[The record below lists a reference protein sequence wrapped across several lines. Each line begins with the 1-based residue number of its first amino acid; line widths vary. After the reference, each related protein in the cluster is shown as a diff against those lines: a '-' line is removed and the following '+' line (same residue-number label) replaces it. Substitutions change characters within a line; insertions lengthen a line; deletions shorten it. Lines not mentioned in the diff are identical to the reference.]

1 MYRGL
6 PIVTN
11 KIPENERNGI
21 PHHLLDQ
28 IGLEEDPWTVN
39 EFVAE
44 TSRIVKEIQSRGK
57 LPIVVGGTNYY
68 VFSLIFEESILE
80 DSDGDATLEGKDL
93 VQVPGNSDTADL
105 PDLSILDEP
114 TEVLLAKLKELDPVM
129 ASSWHPK
136 DRRKILRSLEICLKS
151 GRKASEIYEEQR
163 FARDQITAESSVP
176 KMRFEPLIFWLEAE
190 SSVLKARLDTR
201 VDVMIRDGLLDE
213 VKKMKVFADESTR
226 EGLTL
231 DKGKGIWIA
240 IGYKELGHW
249 LDACEKNSVDPTA
262 LLALKDAG
270 IEDIKAGTR
279 QYAKRQNRWIR
290 IRLAQHLK
298 SAGMLK
304 KLFLLDGTNLSAWDE
319 MVADPSE
326 KVTADYLSGLP
337 LPENTSMSRLASET
351 FEHMQSQDMVS
362 NRQARFCETCQKT
375 LMTEKEWIVHVK
387 SNRHKKVLEGIRK
400 RAQQQS
406 WQQRQVTAD
415 V

>member
-11 KIPENERNGI
+11 KIPDNEKNGI

-28 IGLEEDPWTVN
+28 IGLEENPWTVN

-44 TSRIVKEIQSRGK
+44 TSKIVKEIRSRGK

-80 DSDGDATLEGKDL
+80 DIDGDGAFEGEDL
-93 VQVPGNSDTADL
+93 VQVPVSSNETNL
-105 PDLSILDEP
+105 PDLSILNES
-114 TEVLLAKLKELDPVM
+114 TEVVLAKLKELDPVM

-151 GRKASEIYEEQR
+151 GRKASEIYEEQKSTGGQ
-163 FARDQITAESSVP
+163 ATPESSVP
-176 KMRFEPLIFWLEAE
+176 KLRFEPLIFWLEAE
-190 SSVLKARLDTR
+190 KSVLKDRLNTR
-201 VDVMIRDGLLDE
+201 VDAMVRDGLLEE
-213 VKKMKVFADESTR
+213 VKEMRVFANESTKKGIALN
-226 EGLTL
+226 E
-231 DKGKGIWIA
+231 GKGVWIA

-249 LDACEKNSVDPTA
+249 LDACEKNSVDSTV
-262 LLALKDAG
+262 LLTLRDTG

-298 SAGMLK
+298 SAGMLE
-304 KLFLLDGTNLSAWDE
+304 KLFLLDGTDLSAWEE
-319 MVADPSE
+319 MVANISE
-326 KVTADYLSGLP
+326 KITADYLSGQT
-337 LPENTSMSRLASET
+337 LPENTSLSRLASQT
-351 FEHMQSQDMVS
+351 FEHMQRQDKVS
-362 NRQARFCETCQKT
+362 NRQVRFCETCQKT

-406 WQQRQVTAD
+406 WQQRQATAD